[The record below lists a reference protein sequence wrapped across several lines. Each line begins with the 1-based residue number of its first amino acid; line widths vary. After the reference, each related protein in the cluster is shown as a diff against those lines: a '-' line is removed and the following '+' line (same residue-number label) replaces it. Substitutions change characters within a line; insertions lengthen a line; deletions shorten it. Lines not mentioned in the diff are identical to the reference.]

1 MLSVSKKKVVT
12 IFTIVLSCVIA
23 ATAQSH
29 KLEKLWETDAVV
41 AVPESVLPYD
51 GGKKLY
57 VSLIDGGGWDADG
70 KGGVAKL
77 DPDSTNLNQA
87 WITGLNAPKGMGL
100 VGKRLYVADIKEVV
114 VINTK
119 DSKVE
124 KKIAIEGATGL
135 NDITVDSKGIV
146 YVSDSRNAKI
156 WRIENDLPTLFLDN
170 VKGVNGLKAIGSD
183 LFIGAGKT
191 FEKTNS
197 QKKVTVI
204 AEMPQGI
211 DGIEPA
217 GNGDFILT
225 GWSGYIFY
233 VFADGRIEQLL
244 DTHLDKKNSAD
255 IGFDPRRKILFVPT
269 FNGKTVAAY
278 RLSNLQTVPN
288 SKAEQ
293 TAATKP

>member
-1 MLSVSKKKVVT
+1 MLSGLKNKSVIISA
-12 IFTIVLSCVIA
+12 IVLACAVPLS
-23 ATAQSH
+23 AQTH
-29 KLEKLWETDAVV
+29 KLEKLWETAAVV
-41 AVPESVLPYD
+41 AVPESVLPFD

-70 KGGVAKL
+70 KGGVGKL
-77 DPDSTNLNQA
+77 DPDGKSLNQA

-119 DSKVE
+119 NGMIE
-124 KKIAIEGATGL
+124 KRIAIEGAAAL
-135 NDITVDSKGIV
+135 NDISVDSKGTV
-146 YVSDSRNAKI
+146 YVSDSKMAKI

-191 FEKTNS
+191 FEKADS
-197 QKKVTVI
+197 QKKITVV

-211 DGIEPA
+211 DGIEPV

-233 VFADGRIEQLL
+233 VYADGRIELLL
-244 DTHLDKKNSAD
+244 DTHLEKKNSAD

-278 RLSNLQTVPN
+278 RLGDLQTTSN
-288 SKAEQ
+288 SKANQ
-293 TAATKP
+293 